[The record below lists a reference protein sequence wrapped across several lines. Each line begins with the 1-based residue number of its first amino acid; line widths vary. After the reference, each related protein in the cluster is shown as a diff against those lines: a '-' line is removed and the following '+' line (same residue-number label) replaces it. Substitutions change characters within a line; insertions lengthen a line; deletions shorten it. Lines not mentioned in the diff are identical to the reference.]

1 MRIFLILRFALRF
14 LISRK
19 IGTFSSYASWL
30 AIGGLSIGV
39 ASLMLTASIIQGF
52 TETVSEKLS
61 NFEGAGRV
69 THILGRSI
77 NLSDTTIT
85 SLIKNNNK
93 IITPFIRGVC
103 IFRFQNKAEG
113 VLIEGV
119 EKLPEV
125 ISQFGKININSGEI
139 IIGKG
144 LASKMGIRLDDIIYL
159 QGFSDRKSTFSM
171 PKVKSLKITQIYE
184 SGLQEYDNT
193 LAYLSLEDSRS
204 ILNYDKN
211 EITGLIINASNI
223 KNLPYPYYY
232 ETWKER
238 HALLFEWI
246 SIQKWPAYLM
256 FALIILVGIV
266 NLIAAITMIIIEKSN
281 QIGILLAQGMPKIGL
296 KQIFMLQGGFIGF
309 AGGVIGGFISILI
322 ILVQLKFELLE
333 IPSDIYFMDKIP
345 FSFNYIVFVFI
356 LIFSFSISL
365 IASWIP
371 INRISNFKPSK
382 ALRYE

>member
-1 MRIFLILRFALRF
+1 
-14 LISRK
+14 
-19 IGTFSSYASWL
+19 
-30 AIGGLSIGV
+30 
-39 ASLMLTASIIQGF
+39 MLTASIIQGF

-125 ISQFGKININSGEI
+125 ISQLGKININSGEI

-356 LIFSFSISL
+356 LIFSFSISV